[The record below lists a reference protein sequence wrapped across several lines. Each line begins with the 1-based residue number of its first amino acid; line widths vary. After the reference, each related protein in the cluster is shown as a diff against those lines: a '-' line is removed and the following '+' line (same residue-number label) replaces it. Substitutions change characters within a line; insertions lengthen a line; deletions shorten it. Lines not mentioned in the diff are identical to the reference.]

1 MKYKNFTPHSIVL
14 NSGEV
19 FASEGLARVSA
30 SFSEFDENGVCSQ
43 VFGAVTG
50 LPETEEGV
58 LLIVSAM
65 VLSAAQAQG
74 RVDVV
79 APATG
84 HPACIRNEQGH
95 IVSVPGFV
103 R

>member
-1 MKYKNFTPHSIVL
+1 MRYRNFTPHSIVL

-19 FASEGLARVSA
+19 FASEGLSRVAA
-30 SFSEFDENGVCSQ
+30 SFSDFDENGVCQQ
-43 VFGAVTG
+43 VFGSVTG
-50 LPETEEGV
+50 LPAPEEGV

-84 HPACIRNEQGH
+84 HPACVRNEVGH

>member
-1 MKYKNFTPHSIVL
+1 MLFRNFTPHSIVL
-14 NSGEV
+14 NDGTIYE
-19 FASEGLARVSA
+19 SEGLARVQA
-30 SFSEFDENGVCSQ
+30 SFSSFDENGVCTQ
-43 VFGAVTG
+43 VFGEVTG
-50 LPETEEGV
+50 LPAPEEGV

-65 VLSAAQAQG
+65 VLAAAQSRG

-84 HPACIRNEQGH
+84 HPECVRNEQGH

>member
-1 MKYKNFTPHSIVL
+1 MIFKNFTPHAIAL

-19 FASEGLARVSA
+19 FAPEGLARVAA
-30 SFSEFDENGVCSQ
+30 SFSDFNENGVCQQ
-43 VFGAVTG
+43 VFGEVTG
-50 LPETEEGV
+50 LPAPEEGV

-65 VLSAAQAQG
+65 VLSAAQSQG
-74 RVDVV
+74 REDVV

-84 HPACIRNEQGH
+84 HPACVRNEQGH

>member
-1 MKYKNFTPHSIVL
+1 MIFRNFTPHSIVL
-14 NSGEV
+14 NDGTIYS
-19 FASEGLARVSA
+19 SEGLARVQA
-30 SFSEFDENGVCSQ
+30 SFSEFDENGVCQQ
-43 VFGAVTG
+43 VFGEVTG
-50 LPETEEGV
+50 LPSPEEGV

-65 VLSAAQAQG
+65 VLSAAQTQG

-84 HPACIRNEQGH
+84 HPACVRNEQGH